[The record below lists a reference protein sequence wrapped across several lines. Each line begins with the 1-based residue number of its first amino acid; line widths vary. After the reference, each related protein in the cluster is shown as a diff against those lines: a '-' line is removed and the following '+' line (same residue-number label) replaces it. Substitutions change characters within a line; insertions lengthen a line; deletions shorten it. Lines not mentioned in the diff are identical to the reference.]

1 MTTATI
7 NLWLRISALQKDKE
21 QKIYLRITVY
31 RAYKIYST
39 GISVLSENWDRKK
52 QRVNRKDKE
61 HSHKN
66 DLIEK
71 AYFKAKD
78 ILYKFNMSDVPV
90 TFENFEIEYLDKA
103 NFNNSRLI
111 DFMRFFIE
119 EKQTV
124 FAPNTIKRYNNCMV
138 KIERFEAAIQLKQL
152 DYNFINRFEQ
162 HLRNVLKNQH
172 NTVAKEIKIIKTLF
186 TEAQKRGYITS
197 EKQLNYTIN
206 YKDIIKE
213 FLTIEELK
221 SLSALIDSDV
231 ALNIKKVL
239 FPFVFSCFT
248 GLRISDIMKLKLSD
262 FKENFRYIDITT
274 IKTKDRLIMP
284 ISEPTRAVIMK
295 YMDFEKKRFAA
306 TFDNMLFFD
315 TFSEQYGRQVL
326 KTACELIGITKRITF
341 HSGRYTFATICN
353 SIGIPI
359 EVTSRLLSH
368 KTLKMTLKY
377 AKFTDQLLAENI
389 SKWNATF

>member
-1 MTTATI
+1 
-7 NLWLRISALQKDKE
+7 
-21 QKIYLRITVY
+21 
-31 RAYKIYST
+31 
-39 GISVLSENWDRKK
+39 
-52 QRVNRKDKE
+52 
-61 HSHKN
+61 
-66 DLIEK
+66 
-71 AYFKAKD
+71 
-78 ILYKFNMSDVPV
+78 MSDVPV